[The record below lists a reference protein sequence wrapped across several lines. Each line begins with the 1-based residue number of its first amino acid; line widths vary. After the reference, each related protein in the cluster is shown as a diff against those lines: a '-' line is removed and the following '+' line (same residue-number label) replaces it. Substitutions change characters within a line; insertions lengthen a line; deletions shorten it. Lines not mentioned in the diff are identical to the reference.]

1 MGALLG
7 ITALTAAALWAG
19 LLAARRRSNRGRRP
33 GRQSPTI
40 SLSPAEVRTEKRL
53 RERSADVDVP
63 WLDLALRSVGTVV
76 AADPGSAPD
85 ITAAF
90 LSSRGLR
97 LQLAT
102 AQPAPAPFVM
112 DGDNWWLP
120 AAADLPITTA
130 GAADQMAPLPTLTSI
145 GTLGAETVLVDLE
158 RLGSVGLQGDEE
170 ACRHLMTHMATELA
184 HQSWSDGVNVTLV
197 GWGQN
202 LVHLNPDRLTYSKS
216 LHGIA
221 QGLTA
226 RVREVTVAL
235 TGLDTGVVQARSQD
249 IAGDSWTPQV
259 LLIDATGFETGD
271 IDDLHR
277 QLSALSNAGRVATAV
292 VMRGGS
298 ATAAPVASATLTA
311 DGTLTLPVILGADH
325 CAAAALT
332 DTDLG
337 DLLALFVNAEQDDAA
352 IPPSALDEPWA
363 AHMDDSGALI
373 PPVAMDEPV
382 EIWEAD
388 QQAQKLAGDAADSAG
403 APEKPVDPADLTKL
417 KQVLAA
423 DPTLDDD
430 LSEWNSDVVR
440 RPRVAILGPAK
451 ITAPGETPK
460 RHKWFT
466 EVGVY
471 LALHRK
477 GVNLEKFA
485 ADLWPLDGK
494 PGQARAI
501 ATSTRNETASKVRK
515 WMGTHPDTGVP
526 FVPMGTDKYY
536 RLDGRLLD
544 VELFQRL
551 RERGDAKAAAGDPT
565 AINDYV
571 AALNMVRGPILPE
584 ASGTGW
590 RWLANEDRRE
600 DLKAPGWVVDAAHRA
615 VQVALT
621 AGDLDRARWA
631 ANLAHD
637 TDPYSDVP
645 LLDLLVIAAQAG
657 DMATANKHAWEVVW
671 ANEKDVP
678 EELPTE
684 TFQVINRIFPTGLRA
699 VSH

>member
-63 WLDLALRSVGTVV
+63 WLDLALRSLGTVV

-90 LSSRGLR
+90 LSPRGLR
-97 LQLAT
+97 LQLAA

-202 LVHLNPDRLTYSKS
+202 LVPLNPDRLTYSGS

-226 RVREVTVAL
+226 RVREVTAAL

-259 LLIDATGFETGD
+259 LLIDATGLETAD
-271 IDDLHR
+271 LDDLHR

-298 ATAAPVASATLTA
+298 ANGRTGRQRPPDGRRDADPAGHPRRRPVRGGRA
-311 DGTLTLPVILGADH
+311 DRYRSGRPPGPVRQRRTGRR
-325 CAAAALT
+325 
-332 DTDLG
+332 
-337 DLLALFVNAEQDDAA
+337 A
-352 IPPSALDEPWA
+352 IPPSAVDEPWA

-373 PPVAMDEPV
+373 PPV
-382 EIWEAD
+382 
-388 QQAQKLAGDAADSAG
+388 
-403 APEKPVDPADLTKL
+403 VD
-417 KQVLAA
+417 
-423 DPTLDDD
+423 
-430 LSEWNSDVVR
+430 
-440 RPRVAILGPAK
+440 G
-451 ITAPGETPK
+451 
-460 RHKWFT
+460 
-466 EVGVY
+466 
-471 LALHRK
+471 
-477 GVNLEKFA
+477 
-485 ADLWPLDGK
+485 
-494 PGQARAI
+494 
-501 ATSTRNETASKVRK
+501 
-515 WMGTHPDTGVP
+515 
-526 FVPMGTDKYY
+526 
-536 RLDGRLLD
+536 
-544 VELFQRL
+544 
-551 RERGDAKAAAGDPT
+551 
-565 AINDYV
+565 
-571 AALNMVRGPILPE
+571 
-584 ASGTGW
+584 
-590 RWLANEDRRE
+590 
-600 DLKAPGWVVDAAHRA
+600 
-615 VQVALT
+615 
-621 AGDLDRARWA
+621 
-631 ANLAHD
+631 
-637 TDPYSDVP
+637 
-645 LLDLLVIAAQAG
+645 
-657 DMATANKHAWEVVW
+657 
-671 ANEKDVP
+671 
-678 EELPTE
+678 
-684 TFQVINRIFPTGLRA
+684 
-699 VSH
+699 